1 MCMPHHITMR
11 SHSKQAD
18 LRGTSGSKAFLLSSL
33 SSPLSPWWSCWD
45 LDPLWNQQPMCSASC
60 FPLDGESLTKA
71 CSDSPL
77 STAWV
82 THTAGWEVVFGFVL
96 FCFLNHGEVETSL
109 ELSFWVVWFWGGG
122 LQETSYYAPKD
133 GTSASILGFPI
144 SFWPS
149 LPKSLSPVRT
159 GKQARASLPFSS
171 ESPCLSLALSSHL
184 SDSRILFHFVL
195 IPMVVIWMWSWSYRN
210 VMSGW

>member
-1 MCMPHHITMR
+1 M
-11 SHSKQAD
+11 
-18 LRGTSGSKAFLLSSL
+18 GTSGSQAFLLSSL

-71 CSDSPL
+71 GCSDSPL

-109 ELSFWVVWFWGGG
+109 ELFFWVAWFWGGV
-122 LQETSYYAPKD
+122 LQETSYYAPND

-144 SFWPS
+144 SLWPS
-149 LPKSLSPVRT
+149 LCPSLCLLWEL
-159 GKQARASLPFSS
+159 ASRHMLPY
-171 ESPCLSLALSSHL
+171 LSLQNLPACPFLCLPISQILESS
-184 SDSRILFHFVL
+184 SILC
-195 IPMVVIWMWSWSYRN
+195 
-210 VMSGW
+210 